1 MKLIVCVVICSIAAP
16 TCADNWGSFES
27 GPCVGDGLRQYSS
40 VLNGIPSG
48 ESWESHCVNG
58 PKTVIEGQTFDRP
71 SSCVNAGP
79 GINMWGFFD
88 LEDASCLNMGKS
100 TLDDVKNASSVNTG
114 HFALNDIKSADSAYD
129 LGIMNQ
135 GYQLGIGASLES
147 PSKRF
152 RLNMQSDG
160 NLVLYKEP
168 EHRPIWH
175 TNTINTGGFRAN
187 LQRDGNFVVYT
198 DKSVPI
204 WNSRTQHRG
213 ENYLQLQN
221 DGNLVIYGF
230 EYSAGVFPDPLG
242 PPRYAQWST
251 GTHGMKKATNLRTE
265 SFNSASVA
273 NMGAT
278 KKQESLHTLADTVH
292 VDNNPRTAGAG
303 AVAVGASDQ
312 ASNGALDGIN

>member
-1 MKLIVCVVICSIAAP
+1 MKLIAFAIICSIAAP

-48 ESWESHCVNG
+48 ESWESHCANG

-79 GINMWGFFD
+79 GINIWGFFD
-88 LEDASCLNMGKS
+88 LKDASCLNMGNS
-100 TLDDVKNASSVNTG
+100 ALDDVKNASSVNKD
-114 HFALNDIKSADSAYD
+114 HFALNDMKSTNWLHDN
-129 LGIMNQ
+129 GIMPQ
-135 GYQLGIGASLES
+135 GNQLGIGAALES
-147 PSKRF
+147 ANKRF

-187 LQRDGNFVVYT
+187 MQSDGNFVLYT
-198 DKSVPI
+198 EKSVPI
-204 WNSRTQHRG
+204 WNSRTQHIRR
-213 ENYLQLQN
+213 NYLMLQN
-221 DGNLVIYGF
+221 DGNLVIYAF
-230 EYSAGVFPDPLG
+230 ADYNKYEPL
-242 PPRYAQWST
+242 PEYAQWST
-251 GTHGMKKATNLRTE
+251 GTHGKKKATNLRTE

-273 NMGAT
+273 NIGAT
-278 KKQESLHTLADTVH
+278 KTQKSLPYILADILH
-292 VDNNPRTAGAG
+292 VDNDPHSAG

-312 ASNGALDGIN
+312 ASNRALDGFN